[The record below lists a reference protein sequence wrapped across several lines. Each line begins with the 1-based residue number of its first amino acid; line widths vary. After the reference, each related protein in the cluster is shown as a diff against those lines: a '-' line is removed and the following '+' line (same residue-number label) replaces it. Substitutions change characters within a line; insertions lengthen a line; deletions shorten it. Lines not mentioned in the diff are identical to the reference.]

1 MLLRRFIA
9 VVGLAAFAVLAIAEG
24 AGAEDGSFKVAIQ
37 TNRQGP
43 TNDGLPDAVMSMFSI
58 GNRPVF
64 DCQFSAG
71 GWSYS
76 AASFTAPGTGCIVT
90 FSQTTP
96 TTMFGPTGLLTYA
109 PNNQLLN
116 SATLSTQNVI
126 SSVSN
131 YILSFTG
138 TGSVV
143 ATGTAS
149 FTLAGTGASNRVF
162 QVFTPTAGTLTLTV
176 SGSVTSATLSQ
187 VFAETTP
194 RPQDQVI
201 TGASAYF
208 GPRLDYNP
216 ASLAANGL
224 LIEQASTN
232 LALQS
237 NTFSNGT
244 WGNVNAILTSGA
256 TTSPDGTADAW
267 LIADN
272 STNGTHR
279 ITQSVT
285 VSSGATVSAC
295 LYVKQATGRYI
306 FIGLAGPA
314 FTNGGW
320 IIFDPQTGTVTQSN
334 GIIGTATVVAFTPV
348 SLSDG
353 FYRVGVSVTIAGN
366 TSYTLNVALSNA
378 TTAASVPSY
387 AGTGTGDYIYQ
398 AQIEVAPVCSSN
410 IPTAASQVSRAAD
423 VDSQSVSAL
432 NLQTGG
438 ALLVK
443 AITPNNNVATQV
455 FAALDDA
462 TTNNYVRLIYATNGH
477 VEALIESGGS
487 LQATINLGA
496 VANSTLIRVG
506 VNFVGGQFAA
516 SLNGAAVVTAS
527 GTMPASL
534 TTVRYGMA
542 SSGSQ
547 LNSWVGR
554 AQIYKAINNNQL
566 QAKVAAL

>member
-1 MLLRRFIA
+1 MVA
-9 VVGLAAFAVLAIAEG
+9 LAGQQRVYLYG
-24 AGAEDGSFKVAIQ
+24 NSF
-37 TNRQGP
+37 N
-43 TNDGLPDAVMSMFSI
+43 
-58 GNRPVF
+58 PVF

-96 TTMFGPTGLLTYA
+96 TTMFGADGLLTYG
-109 PNNQLLN
+109 PNNQLTN
-116 SATLSTQNVI
+116 SATLSTETKTVAPN
-126 SSVSN
+126 N
-131 YILSFTG
+131 MILSFYG
-138 TGSVV
+138 TGSVTASGV
-143 ATGTAS
+143 AS
-149 FTLAGTGASNRVF
+149 FTLNGTGAGT
-162 QVFTPTAGTLTLTV
+162 QVYHAFTPTAGSLTLTV
-176 SGSVTSATLSQ
+176 SGSVTSAVLASVTH
-187 VFAETTP
+187 ETTP
-194 RPQDQVI
+194 RPQDQVN
-201 TGASAYF
+201 TGASAYY
-208 GPRLDYNP
+208 GPRDDYGVSAP
-216 ASLAANGL
+216 TFTTSAL

-237 NTFSNGT
+237 NNFTTT
-244 WGNVNAILTSGA
+244 WGNSNATLTSGA

-267 LIADN
+267 LLADN

-320 IIFDPQTGTVTQSN
+320 IIFDPQAGTVTQSN

-487 LQATINLGA
+487 LQATIDLGA